1 MSKRRVYSVTAI
13 SIFAAAVIGL
23 RMSSAQEELD
33 SIKVCPD
40 TQKVVFENAF
50 VRAIDDQ
57 IPPGVAEKK
66 HQHRHGLTVILT
78 NYDVEQKTYPEGKV
92 TRTHRKFGDVNWS
105 EPIVHEVRNVGTTPS
120 HAVRIELK

>member
-1 MSKRRVYSVTAI
+1 MNKRRVYSLI
-13 SIFAAAVIGL
+13 GIGIFAAGVLGL
-23 RMSSAQEELD
+23 RQSHAQEELD

-66 HQHRHGLTVILT
+66 HQHRHGITVILT
-78 NYDVEQKTYPEGKV
+78 NYDVEQKTYPDGKV
-92 TRTHRKFGDVNWS
+92 TRSHRKFGDVNWS
-105 EPIVHEVRNVGTTPS
+105 EPVVHEVRNVGTTPS

>member
-1 MSKRRVYSVTAI
+1 MNKRPLYSLIGIGVLG
-13 SIFAAAVIGL
+13 AAVLGL
-23 RMSSAQEELD
+23 RMSPAQEELD
-33 SIKVCPD
+33 SVKVCPD

-78 NYDVEQKTYPEGKV
+78 NYDTEQKTYPDGKI
-92 TRTHRKFGDVNWS
+92 TRSHRKFGDVNWS
-105 EPIVHEVRNVGTTPS
+105 EPVVHEVRNVGTTPS

>member
-1 MSKRRVYSVTAI
+1 MNKRRVYSLAAV

-23 RMSSAQEELD
+23 RTSRAQEELD

-78 NYDVEQKTYPEGKV
+78 NYDTEQKTYPDGKI
-92 TRTHRKFGDVNWS
+92 TRSHRKFGDVNWS
-105 EPIVHEVRNVGTTPS
+105 EPVVHEVRNVGTTPS